1 MSFIFIIN
9 KTTLVCT
16 CIKKLVQSGSSIE
29 KLHVHVTCN
38 NINLT
43 AALYKTYNINNISNT
58 DTPCRKKVTKQ
69 SPVKLMAYDCPV
81 FSL

>member
-1 MSFIFIIN
+1 MYMYWEVSAIWILDW
-9 KTTLVCT
+9 KAT
-16 CIKKLVQSGSSIE
+16 C
-29 KLHVHVTCN
+29 TCN

-69 SPVKLMAYDCPV
+69 SPVKFMAYDCPV